1 MRSHIWSWYKQPPRN
16 SAELVGKTFK
26 HKEKDVEVLVIACY
40 PFVEYIT
47 GKSTP
52 GITDLPG
59 MIHPALIVRLL
70 TGELAGH
77 EYAIGSGTFCRLFSE
92 KT

>member
-1 MRSHIWSWYKQPPRN
+1 MGSHIWSWYKKPPTN
-16 SAELVGKTFK
+16 STELVGRTFK

-40 PFVEYIT
+40 PLVQYIT
-47 GKSTP
+47 GKSAP
-52 GITDLPG
+52 GIKDLPG
-59 MIHPALIVRLL
+59 MVHPALVVRLL

-77 EYAIGSGTFCRLFSE
+77 EYAIGSGTFCTLFSE